1 MATTNHSQPLL
12 IQKLIC
18 IGCEYSCDFD
28 ESHRGEDG
36 NYNPSC
42 SILLEKIN
50 NPPVLRDV
58 ATQTFEKVDNLEHII
73 QCDLHEL
80 FDEPLS
86 KPLDNHDEEPPS
98 MFCIRDYGIIEY
110 ITNSTNCNYAAQ
122 SCLDYYAK
130 CTCCKRHQKN
140 KPTVLKPWVELSH
153 NQQPDQHD
161 CLCAC
166 RAMSRHICRLFPELD
181 DSVYE

>member
-1 MATTNHSQPLL
+1 MVTTNHSQTLI

-18 IGCEYSCDFD
+18 IGCETSCDFD

-42 SILLEKIN
+42 SILIEKIN

-58 ATQTFEKVDNLEHII
+58 ATQTFEEFDNLEHITRTPV
-73 QCDLHEL
+73 QQLC
-80 FDEPLS
+80 DEPLP
-86 KPLDNHDEEPPS
+86 KPLDNHHEKPPF
-98 MFCIRDYGIIEY
+98 MFYVKDDGIIKC
-110 ITNSTNCNYAAQ
+110 ISNTTNGNYVQ

-140 KPTVLKPWVELSH
+140 KPTVWKPWIELSQ
-153 NQQPDQHD
+153 NKQPDQHD

-166 RAMSRHICRLFPELD
+166 RAMSRHICRLFPVED
-181 DSVYE
+181 V